1 MQSDT
6 HRPPEPRAK
15 RLLWFVFL
23 YVASLAIFAGLVY
36 SLRGL
41 VADIYR

>member
-6 HRPPEPRAK
+6 HRPPEQRVK

-23 YVASLAIFAGLVY
+23 YVASLAVFAAAVYGLRAIVRA
-36 SLRGL
+36 S
-41 VADIYR
+41 V

>member
-6 HRPPEPRAK
+6 HQPPEPRAK

-23 YVASLAIFAGLVY
+23 YVASLAVFAAAVYGLRIVVKA
-36 SLRGL
+36 S
-41 VADIYR
+41 I